1 MQVGRSVV
9 REAHRTLT
17 LLGLV
22 EVRQG
27 DGSYIKETESH
38 VLPAAIEWGLLLG
51 ARQTEDLVEARC
63 LLEVLVG
70 LLRPAFRSAVLR
82 PPSNMPSHGW
92 PGSKSCAFLSSWS
105 FCLGQPTGMRPRS
118 GPDFD
123 DLGVT

>member
-82 PPSNMPSHGW
+82 LQTATTRVQQPS
-92 PGSKSCAFLSSWS
+92 
-105 FCLGQPTGMRPRS
+105 
-118 GPDFD
+118 
-123 DLGVT
+123 